1 MNEIVELFARGMTA
15 VDSDHPIAIN
25 VRSKVPY
32 RPGIGPHTE
41 RQTVELVTAT
51 FPEHISLDLEIP
63 YPESARSKCD
73 VVIGSPDVWSLEIKM
88 LRLMGD
94 NGKPN
99 DNILMHI
106 LSPYQ
111 KHRSAVT
118 DAEKLLRSSLPG
130 RKGIVIYG
138 YDYEGWPMDPAIEAF
153 EVLVRHRFKLSS
165 RYEASTGG
173 LIHPVH
179 QHGRVFGWEL
189 MDVATV

>member
-1 MNEIVELFARGMTA
+1 MNEIVELFARGMAT
-15 VDSDHPIAIN
+15 VDSTHPVAIN
-25 VRSKVPY
+25 VRSKIPFQ
-32 RPGIGPHTE
+32 PGIGPHTE
-41 RQTVELVTAT
+41 RRTVDLVTAT

-73 VVIGSPDVWSLEIKM
+73 VVIRSPDVWSIEIKM

-118 DAEKLLRSSLPG
+118 DVAKLLGSSLPG

-153 EVLVRHRFKLSS
+153 EVLVKSGFRLSNRFES
-165 RYEASTGG
+165 STGS

-179 QHGRVFGWEL
+179 QCGRVFGWEL
-189 MDVATV
+189 IEVATA